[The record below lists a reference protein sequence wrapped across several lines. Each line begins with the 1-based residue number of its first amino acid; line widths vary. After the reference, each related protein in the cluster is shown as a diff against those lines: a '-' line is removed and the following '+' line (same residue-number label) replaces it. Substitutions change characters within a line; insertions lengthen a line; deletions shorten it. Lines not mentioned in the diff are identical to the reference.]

1 KRMRQRVR
9 RWRLHQRSDLALE
22 DVATWVRPVLTGW
35 VRYYGHFYPSQL
47 RRELDTIDEFIVR
60 WAARKYKRCRIHVTV
75 TVRWLHALQRLN
87 PRLFAHWT
95 LESGQMTGAG

>member
-1 KRMRQRVR
+1 MT
-9 RWRLHQRSDLALE
+9 L
-22 DVATWVRPVLTGW
+22 RPSPIS
-35 VRYYGHFYPSQL
+35 YYGHFYPSQL

-60 WAARKYKRCRIHVTV
+60 WAVRKYKRFRGHVTA
-75 TVRWLHALQRLN
+75 TWRWLHALQRRN